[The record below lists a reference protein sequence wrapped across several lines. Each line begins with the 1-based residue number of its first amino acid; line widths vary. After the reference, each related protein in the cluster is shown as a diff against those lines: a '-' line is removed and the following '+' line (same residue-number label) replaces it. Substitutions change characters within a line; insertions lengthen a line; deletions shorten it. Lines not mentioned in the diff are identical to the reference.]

1 MNRSLLMT
9 HRSPFARKV
18 RVILREKGLAYED
31 VLVDLAKKP
40 HVLLRSGPIQK
51 VPVLFDGGLTIV
63 DSNVIAEYLEER
75 YPAVRLFPYGYLR
88 RADARM
94 WEQTANEIAE
104 AAIHVFMGRLK
115 PPALHDHAGLAKALG
130 LHDRA
135 LDYAEQALRGRDYLV
150 GREFTV
156 ADVALVTAC
165 GYSQF
170 RLGDGWR
177 SGRPHL
183 VAYYSRLV
191 ERPSFA
197 STMPRL

>member
-18 RVILREKGLAYED
+18 RVLLREKGLDCDEI
-31 VLVDLAKKP
+31 LVDLAHKP
-40 HVLLRSGPIQK
+40 YLLLRSGPIQK
-51 VPVLFDGGLTIV
+51 VPVLLDAGLTLV

-75 YPAVRLFPYGYLR
+75 YPAVRMFPYGYLR

-94 WEQTANEIAE
+94 WQQVANEIAE
-104 AAIHVFMGRLK
+104 AAIHLFMGRLK
-115 PPALHDHAGLAKALG
+115 PPALHDHAGMAKAQA

-135 LDYAEQALRGRDYLV
+135 FDFAERAMQGRAYLV
-150 GREFTV
+150 GQEFTV
-156 ADVALVTAC
+156 ADVAMVSAC

-177 SGRPHL
+177 SGRPNLEQYYTRL
-183 VAYYSRLV
+183 VA
-191 ERPSFA
+191 RPSFA